1 MGNKSAKL
9 SLPENISLNNV
20 TAIVTGANR
29 GIGYRIT
36 FALARMGATVILACR
51 SQEGANEVKISSNV
65 IVKVIVSINETLLVF
80 VIWRG

>member
-29 GIGYRIT
+29 GIGYAIT

-51 SQEGANEVKISSNV
+51 SQEGAN
-65 IVKVIVSINETLLVF
+65 KVRYLICDI
-80 VIWRG
+80 

>member
-29 GIGYRIT
+29 GIGYLLEQGMRCLRLGEAK
-36 FALARMGATVILACR
+36 ALGRLKSLRTPAFYHIAQDRPGRAGKADQRYAV
-51 SQEGANEVKISSNV
+51 V
-65 IVKVIVSINETLLVF
+65 
-80 VIWRG
+80 